1 MNVHAKQ
8 IRDQAAVLIAI
19 AREQD
24 GRESVLLTERAKH
37 LSIHSG
43 EVAFPGG
50 KREVDDGSLLDTAL
64 RESHEEVGLEPS
76 RVDIIDELPVSYTRH
91 GISVTPYVGRVDS
104 NKGLVANDGELQSM
118 FWVPVE
124 FLLRDT
130 RERTD
135 IFTLDGREYWAPVY
149 DWMGYTIW
157 GFTARVMVDFLN
169 KVYDQNIQRASEAP
183 EIAYERPVS

>member
-1 MNVHAKQ
+1 MHVNQH
-8 IRDQAAVLIAI
+8 RDQAAVLIAI
-19 AREQD
+19 ANAND
-24 GRESVLLTERAKH
+24 GQESVLLTERAQH

-50 KREVDDGSLLDTAL
+50 KRDATDNSLLDTAL

-76 RVDIIDELPVSYTRH
+76 RVNITHELPVSHTRH

-104 NKGLVANDGELQSM
+104 SQGLVANDGELQSL
-118 FWVPVE
+118 FWVPIN
-124 FLLRDT
+124 FLLQDT

-135 IFTLDGREYWAPVY
+135 IFTVEGREYWAPVY

-169 KVYDQNIQRASEAP
+169 KVYGQNIRRESDAP
-183 EIAYERPVS
+183 EVPYVKPVR

>member
-1 MNVHAKQ
+1 MYAKQ
-8 IRDQAAVLIAI
+8 RRDQAAVLIAI
-19 AREQD
+19 ANAND
-24 GRESVLLTERAKH
+24 GEESVLLTERALH

-50 KREVDDGSLLDTAL
+50 KREEADGSLLDTAL

-76 RVDIIDELPVSYTRH
+76 RVSIIEELPVAQTRH
-91 GISVTPYVGRVDS
+91 GIAVTPYVGRVDS
-104 NKGLVANDGELQSM
+104 SKGLVANDDELQSL
-118 FWVPVE
+118 FWVPIN
-124 FLLRDT
+124 FLLEDSRK
-130 RERTD
+130 RTD

-169 KVYDQNIQRASEAP
+169 KVYGQDIRRESDAP
-183 EIAYERPVS
+183 EVPYEKPVR